1 MTKGARADDELS
13 EVAVQAALTTAWLGR
28 NYQYLDSVGST
39 NDHLKA
45 MSVDADVPEGAV
57 LLADY
62 QTAGRGRL
70 DRRWDAPPGAALLFS
85 VLLRPGW
92 PAERALW
99 LVMLAGLAAVEVIE
113 AVVGLPAR
121 LKWPNDVVLD
131 QDGQWRKVG
140 GLLVDTALDSHGRL
154 VSAILGLGL
163 NVNIPATALPPAAML
178 PTSLMIAAGRSV
190 ARRPLLVAL
199 LERLEQRYEAA
210 RRGESPLSAWKAQL
224 ITLGQAVTVS
234 SAGAGAAGAG
244 ESLAGTAEDTDEWGR
259 LLVRDETGRLHTVAA
274 GDVTLRSR

>member
-1 MTKGARADDELS
+1 MTKSTHADDGLDEA
-13 EVAVQAALTTAWLGR
+13 EVQAALTTAWLGR

-45 MSVDADVPEGAV
+45 ADADVPEGAV

-85 VLLRPGW
+85 VLLRPEW

-99 LVMLAGLAAVEVIE
+99 LVMLAGLAAVEAIE
-113 AVVGLPAR
+113 AVAGPPAR

-140 GLLVDTALDSHGRL
+140 GLLVDTALDNDGRL
-154 VSAILGLGL
+154 ASAVLGLGL
-163 NVNIPATALPPAAML
+163 NVNIPAAALPPAAML
-178 PTSLMIAAGRSV
+178 PTSLMIAAGRPV

-199 LERLEQRYEAA
+199 LESLERRYEAA
-210 RRGESPLSAWKAQL
+210 RRGESPLPEWKARL
-224 ITLGQAVTVS
+224 VTLGQAVTVS
-234 SAGAGAAGAG
+234 AAGGG
-244 ESLAGTAEDTDEWGR
+244 ELLPGVAEDTDEWGR